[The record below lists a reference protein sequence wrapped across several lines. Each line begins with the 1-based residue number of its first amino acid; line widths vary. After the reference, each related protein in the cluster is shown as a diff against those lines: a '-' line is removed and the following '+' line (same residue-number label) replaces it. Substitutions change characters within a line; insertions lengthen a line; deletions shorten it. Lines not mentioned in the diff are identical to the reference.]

1 MLSTTLSTF
10 GSSFVV
16 TCSRKIE
23 RRLLSVKFDLSLFLF
38 MFIIKNICSHKY
50 VPPNSDNN
58 RQAKSLTLPYVL
70 ELRLPWK
77 VKMLFC

>member
-16 TCSRKIE
+16 ASRKIE
-23 RRLLSVKFDLSLFLF
+23 QRLLSVKFDLRLFLF
-38 MFIIKNICSHKY
+38 MFTIENVCSHKY
-50 VPPNSDNN
+50 VLPNSDNN

-70 ELRLPWK
+70 ELRLP
-77 VKMLFC
+77 

>member
-16 TCSRKIE
+16 ASRKIK
-23 RRLLSVKFDLSLFLF
+23 RLLSVKFDLSLFLF
-38 MFIIKNICSHKY
+38 MFIVENVCLHKY
-50 VPPNSDNN
+50 VLPNSDNN

-70 ELRLPWK
+70 ELRLP
-77 VKMLFC
+77 

>member
-16 TCSRKIE
+16 ASRKIE
-23 RRLLSVKFDLSLFLF
+23 QRLLSVKLDHSLFLF
-38 MFIIKNICSHKY
+38 MFIIENVCPHKY
-50 VPPNSDNN
+50 VLPNSDNN

-70 ELRLPWK
+70 EMRLP
-77 VKMLFC
+77 